1 MLQFLAIPPAYRWLI
16 TLAFVAIVIVLSVT
30 PDKSQTGDSMFIWL
44 IANTPTLLQKFM
56 HVFCYALL
64 TGLWVWTLET
74 IESRVLRLV
83 LALLLAVSL
92 GGILEWY
99 QTKVPGRFG
108 TIVDVLLNAAGAVIG
123 LVLAFLIL

>member
-16 TLAFVAIVIVLSVT
+16 TLAFVAILIVLSVT
-30 PDKSQTGDSMFIWL
+30 PGKSQAGDSMFIWL
-44 IANTPTLLQKFM
+44 IANTPTLLQKLM

-64 TGLWVWTLET
+64 TGLWVWTLEA
-74 IESRVLRLV
+74 IESRVLRLA
-83 LALLLAVSL
+83 LSLLLAVSL

-108 TIVDVLLNAAGAVIG
+108 SIVDVLLNAGGAVAG
-123 LVLAFLIL
+123 LLLAFVFL